1 MGLKG
6 VLSEYDLEP
15 LWESSNHNTGISL
28 KCSLPKVY
36 GYHIHASRGVME
48 MAWCHQINE
57 FSHNFLSNKL
67 HESMHQTNC

>member
-36 GYHIHASRGVME
+36 GYHIRASRGVME
-48 MAWCHQINE
+48 MARCHQINE
-57 FSHNFLSNKL
+57 FSHNFLPNKL